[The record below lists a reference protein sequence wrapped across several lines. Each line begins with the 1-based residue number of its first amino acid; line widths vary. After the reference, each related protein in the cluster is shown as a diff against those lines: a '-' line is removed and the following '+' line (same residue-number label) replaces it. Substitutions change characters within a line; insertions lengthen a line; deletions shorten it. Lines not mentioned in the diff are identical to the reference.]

1 LNGLFIIFSPINDLT
16 DYMSINQD
24 SHSPKNDQ
32 PNVDVYREL
41 FESGLELIRDNQL
54 PDKIIL
60 DLLKEYSTKLES
72 ASANTIDPAISAE
85 INPIILLAVQEKL
98 LAENQNLVDAKLGY
112 EEILNLLTHEFKNLL
127 TTVHGYNLI
136 MEKKLHEQQE
146 DDLLNLHFA
155 GDRVIKKLF
164 ILVDSILKM
173 SLGEKGL
180 LKPDYRL
187 MDFNSDVLKPLES
200 ELNYDF
206 SLKSLHINKK
216 IKAKK
221 TMIMA
226 DEQLIEII
234 MRNLLENVAKYSDAD
249 STVNI
254 LIENEKNKLVVS
266 IKNFCQYIPENIC
279 DNIFEKFKSIK
290 LTGIKSGT
298 GIGLY
303 NVRNL
308 LRVHQGDISCV
319 SAPKKWIKFKISI
332 PFEPERGEI

>member
-1 LNGLFIIFSPINDLT
+1 
-16 DYMSINQD
+16 MSINQD
-24 SHSPKNDQ
+24 SHSLKNDQ
-32 PNVDVYREL
+32 HNVDVYREL
-41 FESGLELIRDNQL
+41 FENGLELIRNNQL

-60 DLLKEYSTKLES
+60 DLIREFNTKVETS
-72 ASANTIDPAISAE
+72 GGNNIDPELSTD
-85 INPIILLAVQEKL
+85 INPNILLATQEIL

-136 MEKKLHEQQE
+136 MEKKLHEQEE
-146 DDLLNLHFA
+146 DDLLDLHFA

-164 ILVDSILKM
+164 NLVDSILKM

-187 MDFNSDVLKPLES
+187 MDFNNDVLNPLES
-200 ELNYDF
+200 ELNYEF
-206 SLKSLHINKK
+206 SLKSLRIKK
-216 IKAKK
+216 KNKAKR

-234 MRNLLENVAKYSDAD
+234 MRNLLENVAKYADTDSDVD
-249 STVNI
+249 I

-266 IKNFCQYIPENIC
+266 IKNFCQYTPENIC

-290 LTGIKSGT
+290 LSGIKSGT

-308 LRVHQGDISCV
+308 LRVHHGDISCA
-319 SAPKKWIKFKISI
+319 SSPNKWIKFKFSI